1 MKFGI
6 ISLTLLVA
14 AMLLA
19 TGCGLGSSGPPKITV
34 SDPYAPVA
42 PGANGAVYL
51 ELVNEGGSSD
61 VLLSVE
67 SQVAEAVEMHE
78 TKLDENDVMSMRPI
92 SKIEVP
98 AGGSVSLE
106 PGGKHIM
113 LINLQQ
119 ALKPGEKISLTL
131 NFEKS
136 GPLAVEAEIRQ
147 IGAAMEHDTEH
158 ADDHGDHDH

>member
-6 ISLTLLVA
+6 MSLTLLVA

-19 TGCGLGSSGPPKITV
+19 TGCGMGSNGAPKITV
-34 SDPYAPVA
+34 SDPYVPVA
-42 PGANGAVYL
+42 PGANGAAYL
-51 ELVNEGGSSD
+51 KLVNEGSSPD
-61 VLLSVE
+61 VLLGVE

-78 TKLDENDVMSMRPI
+78 TKLDENDVMSMSPL

-147 IGAAMEHDTEH
+147 IGAAMEHNTEH